1 MVWLC
6 EMIEKFYSFRETKAV
21 TKKVIANF
29 SQESYFAL
37 QDYLLE
43 NATKGDLI
51 PQGKG
56 LRKIRWNADNRGKRG
71 GFRVIYYLTDTKGY
85 IYLMAVY
92 AKNEQNDLTKQQLK
106 DLVESAEE
114 WLK

>member
-1 MVWLC
+1 MT
-6 EMIEKFYSFRETKAV
+6 EKIYSFRETKAF
-21 TKKVIANF
+21 TKKVITDF
-29 SQESYFAL
+29 SEESYFAL

-56 LRKIRWNADNRGKRG
+56 LRKIRWNTYNRGKRG
-71 GFRVIYYLTDTKGY
+71 GFRVIYYLTDSKGY

-92 AKNEQNDLTKQQLK
+92 AKNEQKDLTKQQLK
-106 DLVESAEE
+106 DLVDTVEE